1 VSGAPLVHW
10 QWAAHAGRGGAG
22 ACGRTKAG
30 QAAHKRR
37 NQGSGTVQRL
47 LWPAARGGGAAAGVY
62 TALKFGGLALRVAS
76 GLAASIGRDA
86 ERALS
91 QLEPPPE
98 PQARNLL

>member
-1 VSGAPLVHW
+1 
-10 QWAAHAGRGGAG
+10 
-22 ACGRTKAG
+22 
-30 QAAHKRR
+30 
-37 NQGSGTVQRL
+37 
-47 LWPAARGGGAAAGVY
+47 VY

-91 QLEPPPE
+91 QLEPPLE

>member
-1 VSGAPLVHW
+1 VHW

-62 TALKFGGLALRVAS
+62 TALKFGGLALIVAS
-76 GLAASIGRDA
+76 GPA
-86 ERALS
+86 
-91 QLEPPPE
+91 
-98 PQARNLL
+98 QARPQEAGMLQAGLAVLIARLTPV